1 MKNFKIYIL
10 FFFILISGPGNA
22 QNDSDEKR
30 TLIRVLS
37 YNILHGAT
45 TTKDNDLD
53 VVARAIRTANPD
65 IAALQE
71 LDYRTNRA
79 NNLDVTAEIAK
90 RTEMVSIFAKAVDWD
105 GGEYGQALLSKYTFL
120 KTGKVDLPTHKGN
133 ESRIAIESLL
143 ILPSGDTIRLVGTH
157 LDHQKNSTERIEQAE
172 ELNRRFLKDKI
183 PTILAGD
190 LNDTPGS
197 KTINILEKHWGSS
210 YNPNAPIP
218 TFPSHAPD
226 KKIDYVIFYP
236 KERWKVVEREV
247 LCDKVASD
255 HCAVL
260 VVLELLPKQK

>member
-1 MKNFKIYIL
+1 MKKLKIFLLL
-10 FFFILISGPGNA
+10 FFIIISVSGNA
-22 QNDSDEKR
+22 QETAEENR

-45 TTKDNDLD
+45 TNRDNDLD
-53 VVARAIRTANPD
+53 VVARAILKADPD

-79 NNLDVTAEIAK
+79 AKLDVTAEIAK

-133 ESRIAIESLL
+133 EPRIAIESLI
-143 ILPSGDTIRLVGTH
+143 ILPAGDTIRLVGTH
-157 LDHQKNSTERIEQAE
+157 LDHQKDSAERIEQVE
-172 ELNRRFLKDKI
+172 ELNRRFLDDNI

-190 LNDTPGS
+190 INDIPGS
-197 KTINILEKHWGSS
+197 ETLKILEEHWGIT
-210 YNPNAPIP
+210 YDPKDPTP
-218 TFPSHAPD
+218 TFPSHAPE
-226 KKIDYVIFYP
+226 KKIDYVMFYP
-236 KERWKVVEREV
+236 KDRWKVVEREV

-255 HCAVL
+255 HCGVL
-260 VVLELLPKQK
+260 VVLALLPR

>member
-1 MKNFKIYIL
+1 MKNIKIFGLL
-10 FFFILISGPGNA
+10 FFISISIPGVA
-22 QNDSDEKR
+22 QDDSGEKR

-45 TTKDNDLD
+45 TNRDNDLD

-71 LDYRTNRA
+71 LDYRTKRA
-79 NNLDVTAEIAK
+79 NKLDVTAEIAK

-105 GGEYGQALLSKYTFL
+105 GGEYGQALLSKHTFL
-120 KTGKVDLPTHKGN
+120 KTGKIDLPIHKGN
-133 ESRIAIESLL
+133 EPRIAIESLL
-143 ILPSGDTIRLVGTH
+143 ILPAGDTIRLVGTH
-157 LDHQKNSTERIEQAE
+157 LDHQKDSAERIEQAD
-172 ELNRRFLKDKI
+172 ELNRKFRNDNI

-190 LNDTPGS
+190 LNDIPGS
-197 KTINILEKHWGSS
+197 ETINILENYWGSS
-210 YNPNAPIP
+210 YDPNAPIP
-218 TFPSHAPD
+218 TYPSHAPE
-226 KKIDYVIFYP
+226 KKIDYVMFYP

-260 VVLELLPKQK
+260 VVLELLSK